1 MSNLE
6 PPDISILKDRSRLE
20 FYITALERWANI
32 AKASGIADTLLAD
45 LVLNHA
51 YKQAP
56 ELCME
61 MSDNFNDTLKNDS
74 EGLKKIINWLQAKL
88 GMNKH
93 ADMVKI
99 LNQFLNTTRAKN
111 ENLID
116 YIARSER
123 KYAEGKK

>member
-45 LVLNHA
+45 LVLAHA
-51 YKQAP
+51 YEQAP

-61 MSDNFNDTLKNDS
+61 MSANFNDTLRKDKEDS
-74 EGLKKIINWLQAKL
+74 K
-88 GMNKH
+88 
-93 ADMVKI
+93 
-99 LNQFLNTTRAKN
+99 
-111 ENLID
+111 
-116 YIARSER
+116 RSSIGYR
-123 KYAEGKK
+123 VGSL